1 MEKLAL
7 AITDYYIRKNII
19 DAAKRN
25 IYIYGFKL
33 IISDIVNFIVI
44 ILLGLL
50 VNCELESVVFLI
62 TLCGLRVFTGGFHAK
77 TFFVCRLSMMITFIL
92 VMATSNLLIKSGVN
106 YIYIGLLNIISIII
120 VALLA
125 PVQNPNKKLEVKQM
139 KTNHKRSV
147 IASLFLSVLSVILVY
162 CKINMGVIIS
172 ITTAAVA
179 ILMVVGLIVMKADE
193 PDLFED

>member
-1 MEKLAL
+1 MEKLAS

-92 VMATSNLLIKSGVN
+92 VMATSNLLIESGVN

-179 ILMVVGLIVMKADE
+179 ILMVVGSIVMKADE

>member
-1 MEKLAL
+1 MEKLAS

-50 VNCELESVVFLI
+50 VSCELESVVFLI

-92 VMATSNLLIKSGVN
+92 VMATSNLLIESGVN

-147 IASLFLSVLSVILVY
+147 IASLFLSVLSVMLVY
-162 CKINMGVIIS
+162 CKINIGVVIS

>member
-1 MEKLAL
+1 MEKLAS

-92 VMATSNLLIKSGVN
+92 VMATSNLLIESGVN

>member
-1 MEKLAL
+1 MEKLAS

-92 VMATSNLLIKSGVN
+92 VMATSNLLIESGVN
-106 YIYIGLLNIISIII
+106 YIYIGLLNIISTII

-125 PVQNPNKKLEVKQM
+125 PVQNPNKKLEVRQM

-147 IASLFLSVLSVILVY
+147 IASLFLSVLSVMLVY
-162 CKINMGVIIS
+162 CKINIGVIIS

>member
-1 MEKLAL
+1 MEKLAS

-92 VMATSNLLIKSGVN
+92 VMATSNLLIESGVN
-106 YIYIGLLNIISIII
+106 YIYIGFLNIISTII

>member
-1 MEKLAL
+1 MEKLAS

-92 VMATSNLLIKSGVN
+92 VMATSNLLIESGVN

-162 CKINMGVIIS
+162 CKINIGVIIS

>member
-1 MEKLAL
+1 MEKLAS

-44 ILLGLL
+44 IILGLL
-50 VNCELESVVFLI
+50 VNCVLESVVFLI

-92 VMATSNLLIKSGVN
+92 VMATSNLLIESGVN
-106 YIYIGLLNIISIII
+106 YIYIGFLNIISTII

-125 PVQNPNKKLEVKQM
+125 PVQNPNKKLEVNQM
-139 KTNHKRSV
+139 KINHKRSV
-147 IASLFLSVLSVILVY
+147 IASVLLSVLSVILVY
-162 CKINMGVIIS
+162 YRINIGVIIS